1 MRSPLQ
7 VRASAWEA
15 PDARVEA
22 PGSARRIDRMAQR
35 DAHGASLQQ
44 RSSERD
50 TTTIGRLPVAVPATF
65 PSSDKTALQA
75 QLGHV
80 HPLGSLGSLQALV
93 LWQRRIYSL
102 EKTIEE

>member
-1 MRSPLQ
+1 
-7 VRASAWEA
+7 
-15 PDARVEA
+15 
-22 PGSARRIDRMAQR
+22 MAQR